1 MKNSFEQY
9 STEKGKDKKYTK
21 IIKQKTKDGNKI
33 INKSDNKKRNR
44 SNKKS
49 KQQRKIIE
57 NNKSFTKS
65 HIKNYNLMVGSK
77 SNEKNLFRQKQKNK
91 KENFD
96 LIQKNVKLEYSL
108 CQKEM
113 QLLLDKEEELK
124 SLKNKYRL
132 QNNNYN
138 TYITNSN
145 VLNNNGDSNLKKIKS
160 KHEGEDVNLTE
171 IDNNNINSF
180 KDKLK
185 NNKKLFL
192 NTTDI
197 NNDKLTT
204 SYLKTDN
211 NNKHHLN
218 SSSKDKVNKNQVIN
232 KSLIN
237 KLKMKDKINATY
249 YPNNK
254 LTGNLPEK
262 NIVELNKYDHKYT
275 LSFKKLK
282 KNIFSLNKYYHPT
295 TDRSYLANKNSSN
308 TTKKKKKSKKNIIKR
323 DKLNKTNIDINI
335 NNSISNI
342 SSENKSKT
350 QNIFYQKN
358 NKEEDKQKKEKIINS
373 KTEVEND
380 IEDKQ
385 TKVRSIDKIGIL
397 TKAGGEEGV
406 SDEKTN
412 QDNYFCSDISN
423 GYKFIGVCDG
433 HGEDGQCVSE
443 YLKKELPKELDKELK
458 KYISSENKRL
468 SILEC
473 MLQNNRNEDNEEEK
487 NGENQNN
494 NEKKE
499 KIKIINNLEKLEKIY
514 ELFKKVYITTNVK
527 LIEEN
532 YMFNLE
538 NSGSTCV
545 SIFLQKNNINK
556 LYVANVG
563 DSRAIIIREPD
574 KNNSIWSYQQLSR
587 DHKPSEKDEAER
599 ILRHGGEIE
608 QIQNEKGEYEGPFRI
623 FKKNEEGPG
632 LAMSRSFG
640 DVVGSMLGIV
650 AEPEVTEYILKD
662 EDKVIILAS
671 DGLYEY
677 VSNEEITEKV
687 SNFIDKNDA
696 NLIVDELYKLSY
708 ARWKA
713 RECGIDDI
721 TIICI
726 ILK

>member
-9 STEKGKDKKYTK
+9 SNEKSKDKKYTK
-21 IIKQKTKDGNKI
+21 IIKQKTKDGNRF

-44 SNKKS
+44 SSKKS
-49 KQQRKIIE
+49 NKHRKIID
-57 NNKSFTKS
+57 NNKSFTKK
-65 HIKNYNLMVGSK
+65 HMKNYYSMVDSK
-77 SNEKNLFRQKQKNK
+77 SNEKNLFRQMQKNK
-91 KENFD
+91 KEIFD
-96 LIQKNVKLEYSL
+96 PTKKNVKLEYSL

-138 TYITNSN
+138 TYITN
-145 VLNNNGDSNLKKIKS
+145 NGDSNLKKIKS
-160 KHEGEDVNLTE
+160 KGEGEDINLTE
-171 IDNNNINSF
+171 IDNNNINSY
-180 KDKLK
+180 KDKVK
-185 NNKKLFL
+185 NNKKIFL

-197 NNDKLTT
+197 NNDKSTT

-211 NNKHHLN
+211 SNKHYLN
-218 SSSKDKVNKNQVIN
+218 SYSKEKVNKNRVIN
-232 KSLIN
+232 NSLLN
-237 KLKMKDKINATY
+237 KLKIKNKINVTY

-254 LTGNLPEK
+254 LTGNLPDK

-275 LSFKKLK
+275 LSFKKPK
-282 KNIFSLNKYYHPT
+282 KNIISLNKYYRPT
-295 TDRSYLANKNSSN
+295 TDRSYLANNNSSN
-308 TTKKKKKSKKNIIKR
+308 STKKKKKSKKNIIKR
-323 DKLNKTNIDINI
+323 DKVNKTNIDINT

-350 QNIFYQKN
+350 QNIFYQKKN
-358 NKEEDKQKKEKIINS
+358 KKEEKKKVINS
-373 KTEVEND
+373 KTEVEYD
-380 IEDKQ
+380 IEEKQ

-397 TKAGGEEGV
+397 TKAGEEEGGG
-406 SDEKTN
+406 DEKIN
-412 QDNYFCSDISN
+412 QDNYFCCDISN

-443 YLKKELPKELDKELK
+443 YLKEELPKELDKELK
-458 KYISSENKRL
+458 KYVSSENKRL

-473 MLQNNRNEDNEEEK
+473 MLQDNRNEDNEVEK
-487 NGENQNN
+487 NADNQKK

-499 KIKIINNLEKLEKIY
+499 RIKIINNLEKLEKIY
-514 ELFKKVYITTNVK
+514 ELFKKVCITTNVR

-556 LYVANVG
+556 LYIANVG

-574 KNNSIWSYQQLSR
+574 KNNNVWSCQQLSR

-599 ILRHGGEIE
+599 IIRHGGEIE

-623 FKKNEEGPG
+623 FMKNEEGPG

-640 DVVGSMLGIV
+640 DVVGSILGVV
-650 AEPEVTEYILKD
+650 AEPEVTEYILRD

-671 DGLYEY
+671 DGLFEY

-713 RECGIDDI
+713 RDCGIDDT